1 MIARDKARVIAKA
14 LYAMYAIGIVALV
27 AMAALAPYSGYMLAA
42 SLLRVYSIIL
52 IAECA
57 ALIFSAMYALRPR
70 ISSRLFIP
78 SMVEAVRLG
87 AGGITLIVVSLLADS
102 ALGTSVSQFAA
113 LVNAGILS
121 AVTMT
126 ATGMLLSSRKL
137 LGLASIASGLAGL
150 GAMSVALYVTVYA
163 LYYMLH
169 YGALS
174 MSMVRIA
181 VIGALLAGLFMPSFY
196 NKLVLLAME
205 ASHQ

>member
-1 MIARDKARVIAKA
+1 MITRDKARMVAKA
-14 LYAMYAIGIVALV
+14 LYAMYVIGIVAL
-27 AMAALAPYSGYMLAA
+27 ATMAALTPYGSYMLVA

-52 IAECA
+52 IAECV
-57 ALIFSAMYALRPR
+57 ALIFSAVYALRPR
-70 ISSRLFIP
+70 ISSKLFIP

-87 AGGITLIVVSLLADS
+87 AGGITLMVVSLLADS

-121 AVTMT
+121 VVTMT
-126 ATGMLLSSRKL
+126 ATGMLLSSRRL
-137 LGLASIASGLAGL
+137 LGLASIASSLAGL

-169 YGALS
+169 YGASS
-174 MSMVRIA
+174 MSMVGTA
-181 VIGALLAGLFMPSFY
+181 VMGALLAGLFMPSFY
-196 NKLVLLAME
+196 DRLVIMAME